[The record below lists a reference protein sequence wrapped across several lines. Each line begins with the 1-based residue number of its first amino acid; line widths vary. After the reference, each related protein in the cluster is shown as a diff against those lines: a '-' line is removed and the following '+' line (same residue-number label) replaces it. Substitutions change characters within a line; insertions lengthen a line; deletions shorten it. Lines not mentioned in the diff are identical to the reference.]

1 MFAMEI
7 LFSFLGGLTITAI
20 VAFIALK
27 SIIKSKVTQIEQSAQ
42 IKAES
47 FYKSEQTRM
56 ESDLKYAKERN
67 EELSL
72 QLKAAKVEAQKQLLE
87 AKENAAAE
95 LANAKKEAAETLQ
108 KSKEESA
115 ETLRMTK
122 AEAASAL
129 QKAKDDAVSEIKQI
143 KEEAA
148 GVLQQAKDEAAALL
162 KQTKEE
168 SEKLLEETKNDLNKR
183 NSDEIA
189 ARDKAHKEAMDSLQ
203 LRFNETMAKVAAQV
217 KSDTADML
225 KAHQK
230 EFSESSNLSIGQI
243 VNPLKQNI
251 VDLKKAMEDGNKEMA
266 ERNGEMRQ
274 RIQTLMEHSD
284 AARKS
289 ADELAAAFKHGSKI
303 QGDWGE
309 TILEELLASNG
320 LTKGIHFDTQAVIRG
335 KDGKVIKNDDG
346 STMRPDVILHLD
358 ERREVIIDSK
368 VSLTAYVDYVNAEN
382 DADRKTYLKAH
393 VDSIKKH
400 VKELAAKDYS
410 AYIESPKVT
419 AGYVIMFVPNMGA
432 LWTALNTEPDLWR
445 KAAESNVYIAD
456 EQSLY
461 GALKIVSLT
470 WTQVAQAQN
479 HEKVYEL
486 ANEMIDRVGLF
497 MEKYEG
503 IGKALKKASEEYED
517 GKKKL
522 VPQGQSIINTSGKLI
537 KLGAKNSDKHTIKA
551 LLDIDD
557 IPGLT
562 YSEENI

>member
-1 MFAMEI
+1 MEI
-7 LFSFLGGLTITAI
+7 LFSFIGGAVITAVIALI
-20 VAFIALK
+20 VAK
-27 SIIKSKVTQIEQSAQ
+27 SVIKSRVTQAELSEKT
-42 IKAES
+42 KAEAL
-47 FYKSEQTRM
+47 YKSEQARM
-56 ESDLKYAKERN
+56 ESDLRHAKERN
-67 EELSL
+67 EELL
-72 QLKAAKVEAQKQLLE
+72 AQIEAGR
-87 AKENAAAE
+87 
-95 LANAKKEAAETLQ
+95 KEAAE
-108 KSKEESA
+108 
-115 ETLRMTK
+115 
-122 AEAASAL
+122 AL
-129 QKAKDDAVSEIKQI
+129 MNAKN
-143 KEEAA
+143 
-148 GVLQQAKDEAAALL
+148 EAAAAMQ
-162 KQTKEE
+162 KAKEE
-168 SEKLLEETKNDLNKR
+168 SEKLLEQTKEDLNRSKAE
-183 NSDEIA
+183 EIA
-189 ARDKAHKEAMDSLQ
+189 ARYKANKEAMDLLQ
-203 LRFNETMAKVAAQV
+203 QRFDETMAKVTAQV

-230 EFSESSNLSIGQI
+230 EFTQSSNLSIGQI
-243 VNPLKQNI
+243 VDPLKQNI
-251 VDLKKAMEDGNKEMA
+251 VELKKAMEDGNKEMA
-266 ERNGEMRQ
+266 ERNGEMRE
-274 RIQTLMEHSD
+274 RIKALMEHSD

-289 ADELAAAFKHGSKI
+289 ADELAAAFKHGNKI

-335 KDGKVIKNDDG
+335 KDGKVIKNEDG

-382 DADRKTYLKAH
+382 DSDRKIHLKAH

-410 AYIESPKVT
+410 SYIESPKVT
-419 AGYVIMFVPNMGA
+419 AGYVIMFVPNIGA
-432 LWTALNTEPDLWR
+432 LWTALDAEPDLWR
-445 KAAESNVYIAD
+445 KAAENNVYIAD

-479 HEKVYEL
+479 HEKVFEL
-486 ANEMIDRVGLF
+486 ANEMIDRVGMF

-503 IGKALKKASEEYED
+503 IGKALKKASEEYEE

-522 VPQGQSIINTSGKLI
+522 IPQGQSIINTSGKLI

-557 IPGLT
+557 IPGQMT
-562 YSEENI
+562 ITQ

>member
-1 MFAMEI
+1 MEI
-7 LFSFLGGLTITAI
+7 LISFLIGLT
-20 VAFIALK
+20 VAALIAYIIAK
-27 SIIKSKVTQIEQSAQ
+27 NAIKSRISLTEQATHLR
-42 IKAES
+42 AES
-47 FYKSEQTRM
+47 AYKSELAKI
-56 ESDLKYAKERN
+56 EADLRHAKERN
-67 EELSL
+67 EELMS
-72 QLKAAKVEAQKQLLE
+72 QIQG
-87 AKENAAAE
+87 
-95 LANAKKEAAETLQ
+95 
-108 KSKEESA
+108 
-115 ETLRMTK
+115 
-122 AEAASAL
+122 
-129 QKAKDDAVSEIKQI
+129 I

-148 GVLQQAKDEAAALL
+148 AEL
-162 KQTKEE
+162 KKAKEE
-168 SEKLLEETKNDLNKR
+168 S
-183 NSDEIA
+183 
-189 ARDKAHKEAMDSLQ
+189 DKVHNEAMNSLQ
-203 LRFNETMAKVAAQV
+203 LRFDETIAKVTAQV

-243 VNPLKQNI
+243 LTPLKQNI
-251 VDLKKAMEDGNKEMA
+251 VELKKAMEDGNKEMA
-266 ERNGEMRQ
+266 ERNGEMRE
-274 RIQTLMEHSD
+274 RIKTLMEHSD

-289 ADELAAAFKHGSKI
+289 ADELAAAFKHGNKI

-309 TILEELLASNG
+309 TILEELLATNG
-320 LTKGIHFDTQAVIRG
+320 LTKGIHFDTQTVIRG
-335 KDGKVIKNDDG
+335 KDGKVIKNEDG
-346 STMRPDVILHLD
+346 SIMRPDVILHLD

-382 DADRKTYLKAH
+382 DTDRKVHLKAH
-393 VDSIKKH
+393 VDSIRKH

-432 LWTALNTEPDLWR
+432 LWTALNAEPDLWR

-497 MEKYEG
+497 MEKYDG
-503 IGKALKKASEEYED
+503 IGKALKKATEEYED

-522 VPQGQSIINTSGKLI
+522 LPQGQSIINTSGKLI

-551 LLDIDD
+551 LLDIDE

-562 YSEENI
+562 ICKE